1 MPNCCIAEIA
11 IADKSSVLAPVATAP
26 FCKVGNNFIAV
37 SAFTVPEANN
47 LSNAPKASSFVP
59 PPVSTALFTASCN
72 SFFPAIR
79 PATSRSE
86 KAVLDTIAKRRS

>member
-1 MPNCCIAEIA
+1 MA

-37 SAFTVPEANN
+37 SAFTVPDANN
-47 LSNAPKASSFVP
+47 LSSAANASSFVP
-59 PPVSTALFTASCN
+59 PPFSTALFTASCN
-72 SFFPAIR
+72 SFLPAIR

-86 KAVLDTIAKRRS
+86 KAVLETIANRRS